1 MRRDHLRGHQ
11 ECPHGKCV
19 TPPLLLPS
27 HCLCIPCVSE
37 RSPRVVRTESHNK
50 DNALF
55 KACQARFGNSI
66 PRSAC
71 LLFVKHCPVCIGQVN
86 IKKKKV
92 AGFQPIITKGFG
104 KRGQVCD
111 TQRVTWSKG
120 SATGSN

>member
-1 MRRDHLRGHQ
+1 MLF
-11 ECPHGKCV
+11 
-19 TPPLLLPS
+19 
-27 HCLCIPCVSE
+27 
-37 RSPRVVRTESHNK
+37 TENHNK

-55 KACQARFGNSI
+55 KAVQTKFGNSI

-71 LLFVKHCPVCIGQVN
+71 LLFVKCCPVCIGQVN

-104 KRGQVCD
+104 RRGQVRV
-111 TQRVTWSKG
+111 TRRVTWSKG